1 MKKAG
6 MITFH
11 NAENYG
17 AALQTYG
24 LMKTL
29 QNLGCDAQVI
39 DYRNRGVFLRNMVKS
54 LFYFFTLQNPFKNHR
69 VYKKF
74 QAQYQNLTPRTYRSF
89 NEFVQDADQFDVL
102 FFGSDQI
109 WNPDL
114 SNGFDPFYFGQFPT
128 KAKKVAYAASFGRDQ
143 ITDDER
149 GTLNQLLENFDAIS
163 IREESMLPV
172 IDYPAECVV
181 DPCMLLSADDWSRIA
196 SKEVN
201 EANFI
206 LVYQLH
212 PQKEILQTALTLAEQ
227 HQKKILLISPYPVL
241 TNRKTIHKLGR
252 ITPNEF
258 LAYYK
263 QADHVVSDSFHG
275 TVFSVIFTKQFH
287 TVLPSV
293 KTGRLTSLLRKL
305 NLTDQIVTQDQITP
319 APIDYA
325 RINTLVVAEIKTS
338 LDYIRR
344 NLP

>member
-1 MKKAG
+1 MTKAG
-6 MITFH
+6 IITFH

-24 LMKTL
+24 LIKTL

-39 DYRNRGVFLRNMVKS
+39 DYRNRGVFLRNMIKS
-54 LFYFFTLQNPFKNHR
+54 LFYLFTLQNPFKNHR
-69 VYKKF
+69 AYKTF
-74 QAQYQNLTPRTYRSF
+74 QTQYQNLTPQTYRSVG
-89 NEFVQDADQFDVL
+89 EFVQDADQFDVL

-114 SNGFDPFYFGQFPT
+114 SNGFDPFYFGEFPT

-143 ITDDER
+143 ITDEER
-149 GTLNQLLENFDAIS
+149 VTLNQLLENFDAIS
-163 IREESMLPV
+163 IREESMLPA
-172 IDYPAECVV
+172 IDHPAECVV
-181 DPCMLLSADDWSRIA
+181 DPCMLLSAEEWSHVA
-196 SKEVN
+196 SKEVS
-201 EANFI
+201 ESNFI

-212 PQKEILQTALTLAEQ
+212 PQKEILQTALTLAKQ
-227 HQKKILLISPYPVL
+227 HQKKVLLISPYPVL
-241 TNRKTIHKLGR
+241 TNRKAIHKLGR

-258 LAYYK
+258 LAYYQ

-275 TVFSVIFTKQFH
+275 TVFSIIFSKQFH

-305 NLTDQIVTQDQITP
+305 NLTDRIVTPDHITP
-319 APIDYA
+319 EPIEYSK
-325 RINTLVVAEIKTS
+325 INPLVAAEIETS
-338 LDYIRR
+338 LDFIRR